1 MEVTASQRLEMH
13 LELRKKLGDTV
24 ANTLME
30 HLPPSGWSDVA
41 RVPDVQRLEKGLGR
55 LDAKLNIVIGSVLT
69 ATTAVI
75 IMLIQ
80 LNQSIS
86 AL

>member
-1 MEVTASQRLEMH
+1 MT
-13 LELRKKLGDTV
+13 
-24 ANTLME
+24 NTLME
-30 HLPPSGWSDVA
+30 HLPPNGWSDVA
-41 RVPDVQRLEKGLGR
+41 RVPDVQHLEKGLGR

-75 IMLIQ
+75 VMLIQ